1 MNKYDSQQNQIIKKT
16 MLLIVTLFLTVLV
29 VSCKPKVDTG
39 AIELI
44 NQAYEVLTLE
54 FQEGDTMDSVT
65 GDFRL
70 PLFVSEY
77 PDVALLWSSGAESII
92 KPQGLF
98 AVINRPQEDT
108 SVDLTATLSYK
119 KETKDKIFSINV
131 SGYTDYEFTGYYES
145 LSGLLM
151 DEFTVELSSMIK
163 TKGRATGTTAQ
174 VRQIDNYEGQNYN
187 IYTGFEAY
195 GNREHVWPQSHLGVI
210 KDDLHNL
217 RAANSQVNSTR
228 GNKFFVDNP
237 LGGSWKVSGN
247 GFYPGEDHIGDVARI
262 ILYIYI
268 RYELNI
274 QLVGQLDVFLMWH
287 EMDPVSPFEIS
298 RNNKIY
304 AIQSNR
310 NPFIDYPDL
319 VDIMFNN

>member
-1 MNKYDSQQNQIIKKT
+1 MNKYDSQQNQIIKRT

-119 KETKDKIFSINV
+119 K
-131 SGYTDYEFTGYYES
+131 
-145 LSGLLM
+145 
-151 DEFTVELSSMIK
+151 
-163 TKGRATGTTAQ
+163 
-174 VRQIDNYEGQNYN
+174 
-187 IYTGFEAY
+187 
-195 GNREHVWPQSHLGVI
+195 
-210 KDDLHNL
+210 
-217 RAANSQVNSTR
+217 
-228 GNKFFVDNP
+228 
-237 LGGSWKVSGN
+237 
-247 GFYPGEDHIGDVARI
+247 
-262 ILYIYI
+262 
-268 RYELNI
+268 
-274 QLVGQLDVFLMWH
+274 
-287 EMDPVSPFEIS
+287 
-298 RNNKIY
+298 RN
-304 AIQSNR
+304 
-310 NPFIDYPDL
+310 
-319 VDIMFNN
+319 